1 MRRRCAAPKHA
12 TPRQSTLPP
21 SVPTQP
27 PQPPP
32 KPDRLCLTLE
42 VAVWCRQASHR
53 SAVEEKETALAA
65 AHGVELEA
73 VRGSLLDQMAAQ
85 TKE

>member
-1 MRRRCAAPKHA
+1 M
-12 TPRQSTLPP
+12 
-21 SVPTQP
+21 
-27 PQPPP
+27 
-32 KPDRLCLTLE
+32 
-42 VAVWCRQASHR
+42 CRQASHR

-65 AHGVELEA
+65 AHGAELEA